1 MYCEKMVVDMH
12 IYIDESGNFLIPKV
26 TKSKVSCIGALIV
39 PAIQKEEI
47 FDRFKE
53 IKKKWGYTSEIKGSQ
68 LNEYQISEIIDFLSG
83 YNILL
88 EISAI
93 DNGSHTLEQVNEF
106 KKEQASRI
114 LNSVKIIKSESI
126 KNWIYEIYLNISKL
140 SNQLF
145 LQLVT
150 KNELIRNV
158 IQSILIYYVI
168 KFPFEL
174 KEFNWNIDA
183 KDTNITNYED
193 VWKNTILPYL
203 KFCSQLNPFIFIKEA
218 NYEYFNNFYSC
229 GPNQNKIDLKKLM
242 ENINFINSVDNE
254 GIQIID
260 ILTNAFTRA
269 MNNNLSENGWENIG
283 KLILKK
289 SYCKQKSLSLICL
302 DNHTSTIDNTIKNN
316 HYNKVEKIIESK
328 TVKVF
333 KY

>member
-47 FDRFKE
+47 FNRFKE

-93 DNGSHTLEQVNEF
+93 DNGSHTLEQVNEY

-114 LNSVKIIKSESI
+114 LNSVKNIKSESI

-203 KFCSQLNPFIFIKEA
+203 KFCTQLNPFIFIKEA
-218 NYEYFNNFYSC
+218 NYEYFNNFYS
-229 GPNQNKIDLKKLM
+229 
-242 ENINFINSVDNE
+242 
-254 GIQIID
+254 
-260 ILTNAFTRA
+260 
-269 MNNNLSENGWENIG
+269 
-283 KLILKK
+283 
-289 SYCKQKSLSLICL
+289 
-302 DNHTSTIDNTIKNN
+302 
-316 HYNKVEKIIESK
+316 
-328 TVKVF
+328 
-333 KY
+333 